1 MKRFAVQRSALLV
14 IVCWLGFDALPRPAV
29 AQPAHAQLEG
39 RIDLA
44 LILAVDTSTS
54 VDNGEYRLQ
63 MLGLANAF
71 RHESVRYAMRT
82 GAPLGMAVTLMQWSG
97 RDERMQVVPWTLL
110 QTDADIEALASR
122 IADAPRLIKGGRTAL
137 GEAVL
142 GSIDLFDALP
152 WQPRRRVIDVSG
164 DGGNNDGILPR
175 NAREQARA
183 AQVTVN
189 GVAILNEEPR
199 LDIYYTSDLIVGPG
213 SFLVTATDYV
223 DFARA
228 IRLKLVREIIGNPM
242 AMNDEDRETES
253 QLQ

>member
-1 MKRFAVQRSALLV
+1 MKIIPDQRPALV
-14 IVCWLGFDALPRPAV
+14 AIICWLGICILL
-29 AQPAHAQLEG
+29 QPAAAQSRSAQLDG

-44 LILAVDTSTS
+44 LVLAVDTSTS

-71 RHESVRYAMRT
+71 RHDSVRYAMRT

-97 RDERMQVVPWTLL
+97 RNERVQVVPWTLL
-110 QTDADIEALASR
+110 QTDSDIEALASR
-122 IADAPRLIKGGRTAL
+122 IADAPRMVKGGRTAL
-137 GEAVL
+137 GDAVT
-142 GSIDLFDALP
+142 GGIELFDALQ

-175 NAREQARA
+175 YAREQAREA
-183 AQVTVN
+183 RVTVN

-199 LDIYYTSDLIVGPG
+199 LDVYYTSDLIVGPG
-213 SFLVTATDYV
+213 SFLITATDYV

-242 AMNDEDRETES
+242 AMNDVERAEES